1 VDKQKKKKRSRKKT
15 SPAAAADLVAGD
27 YKCSRVV
34 HEEPGIMAGHE
45 EAHGGGTAKKT
56 PAVKRKK
63 SAPPAADVDAGDY
76 KHSRVGHEEPG
87 IMTVHEE
94 PRGVGAAKKIPAV
107 KRKKSAPPA
116 ATALITVKVDNDNDM
131 GQVMKDNSDTGQDE
145 VRTKKKKG
153 RPNEKTSASAVVVA
167 AVVHVDA
174 DEEPGIM
181 SGHEQARGG
190 TAKKTHAVKR
200 KKSAPPAGT
209 ALISS
214 VKVGN
219 DNDMGQ
225 VMKDNSDKGQDEVR
239 TKKKKGRPT

>member
-1 VDKQKKKKRSRKKT
+1 MDKQKKKKRSRKKT

-56 PAVKRKK
+56 
-63 SAPPAADVDAGDY
+63 
-76 KHSRVGHEEPG
+76 
-87 IMTVHEE
+87 
-94 PRGVGAAKKIPAV
+94 PAV